1 MANPKGNPQNL
12 KPFTSDQD
20 REKARENG
28 SKGGKRSQEV
38 QREKRQFQ
46 QVMQDLLDLPLKKGK
61 LTKGLK
67 AFTDLQGE
75 NVTVREAIAATMA
88 QRAIA
93 EKDVVAARF
102 VVEVAGE
109 IVKDINISGVL
120 PVVIKDDITETD

>member
-1 MANPKGNPQNL
+1 MANPKGMPQNL

-28 SKGGKRSQEV
+28 RKGGKRSQEV
-38 QREKRQFQ
+38 QREKKQFQ

-61 LTKGLK
+61 LTKSLK
-67 AFTDLQGE
+67 SFTDLQGE

-93 EKDVVAARF
+93 EKDVTAAKFVA
-102 VVEVAGE
+102 EIAGE
-109 IVKDINISGVL
+109 LVNAINISGDL

>member
-38 QREKRQFQ
+38 QREKKQFQ
-46 QVMQDLLDLPLKKGK
+46 QVMQELLDLPLKKGK
-61 LTKGLK
+61 LTKSLK
-67 AFTDLQGE
+67 SFKDLQGE

-93 EKDVVAARF
+93 EKDVTAAKFVA
-102 VVEVAGE
+102 EIAGE
-109 IVKDINISGVL
+109 LVNAINISGDL
-120 PVVIKDDITETD
+120 PVVIKDDITEAD